1 MKNALTNQMDMLGD
15 MAYSKLEAM
24 ACYLVKQA
32 CCNDILA
39 SVKIK
44 LCSLTWKTG
53 NINTQVYLQLKP
65 SFRIAISD
73 TKFKHYLITSILAE
87 VPAYLIRFW
96 ASRWVNFDVS
106 WVQILC
112 LNFSLKRETDTK
124 IARIKNWVVN
134 NLNLYK
140 NSHLA
145 PCQFGRIG
153 VWVKSTYQEL
163 TLSNVVS
170 SSQLREN
177 LKHKIRTLMINSN
190 NFVSSH

>member
-1 MKNALTNQMDMLGD
+1 MLGD

-73 TKFKHYLITSILAE
+73 TKFKYYLITSILAE

-106 WVQILC
+106 WVRILW
-112 LNFSLKRETDTK
+112 LNFSLNPLGFSLAREKEKK
-124 IARIKNWVVN
+124 IATTKNRVVDTPLTLEEFWFN
-134 NLNLYK
+134 
-140 NSHLA
+140 A
-145 PCQFGRIG
+145 I
-153 VWVKSTYQEL
+153 STYNSYLPSIFRTNALIWGYFRNVRKGHWGQRTIDVEL
-163 TLSNVVS
+163 WG
-170 SSQLREN
+170 
-177 LKHKIRTLMINSN
+177 
-190 NFVSSH
+190 